1 MGNSTMGAMIYED
14 SLQQVG
20 KHTIKNEWWQAHGV
34 TVVRLRFDGNHEPVP
49 VSFGDYYRDGS
60 NVVIDSKRDIAEVAK
75 NINGR
80 NHRRFRNECVR
91 ARDAGYRL
99 VILVE
104 NRDNVHDLA
113 DLRSWMNDHCRACN
127 NRRRIGCNPNDGAK
141 CPRHNTR
148 KPIQGARLALAMS
161 TMSERYGVVFEFCKP
176 SESARRICELLGV
189 SYEQDAGSGAET
201 SRARAENTPDT
212 ARDEDTRHAARR

>member
-1 MGNSTMGAMIYED
+1 MSGTIYID
-14 SLQQVG
+14 TRQQSG
-20 KHTIKNEWWQAHGV
+20 KHVIKDEWFSQHGIV
-34 TVVRLRFDGNHEPVP
+34 TVRKTLN
-49 VSFGDYYRDGS
+49 FGDYMTDDS
-60 NVVIDSKRDIAEVAK
+60 NISIDTKRDIAEVAK

-80 NHRRFRNECVR
+80 GHDRFKCECIR

-99 VILVE
+99 VILIE
-104 NRDNVHDLA
+104 NRDNVHNLA

-127 NRRRIGCNPNDGAK
+127 HRRRVGCNPNDGAK
-141 CPRHNTR
+141 CQRHNTR

-189 SYEQDAGSGAET
+189 NYEVEQDATSGAET

-212 ARDEDTRHAARR
+212 SRD